1 MAKTFPELEGNRT
14 PITDAPRCCVHEFF
28 EQQMQK
34 WAGSVAAVFGAEQLS
49 YEQLNVR
56 ANQVARH
63 LRARGAGPDVLVGLC
78 MERSLDMLVALLGI
92 LKAGAAYVPLDPA
105 LPEERLAYLL
115 NDSMIS
121 LLLTQQRLVS
131 SLPVS
136 RAEIIAL
143 DTQWSTIHK
152 ACPDNLGPIS
162 TPESLAYMIYTSGST
177 GRPKGVCLPHRVLT
191 NLLVWQLEQSQVGCG
206 ERTLQFTSLSFDVS
220 FQEILAT
227 WCGGGSL
234 VLIAEELR
242 RNPALLLRF
251 LEEQRIARLFLPFV
265 ALQQLAAA
273 AEAGPVPDELREV
286 ITAGEQLRITPQIRS
301 LFSRM
306 PLCTLFNHYG
316 PSETHVVTSYTLPRA
331 TEKWD
336 ALPPIGKPI
345 SNTQLHILDAAMSP
359 APVGEVGELYIGGVP
374 LARGYHNRPDL
385 TAERFVPDP
394 FASGQGMR
402 LYKTGDYCRYLPD
415 GNVQYVGRLDGQV
428 KVRGHRVELGEFE
441 SGLGSHR
448 GVQQCLVVAREDTG
462 EKRLVAYFVASP
474 EQRPSVRHLRD
485 FLRTKLPEYM
495 VPVAFVTLPAMPVTP
510 NGKLDR
516 RALPAPSR
524 ESSALETELVPPK
537 DELERKLVAIWESVL
552 KISPIGTTDNIFDLG
567 IDSLL
572 AAELFAR
579 IEKTLGKN
587 LPPAPLFQAP
597 TVEALAGVLR
607 RGETQR
613 SFTSLVAIQ
622 ARGTRTPLFCVHG
635 GAGTVLLFN
644 SLARHLAPE
653 RPVYGLQARGLYG
666 RERPHTNV
674 EEMAAHY
681 VSEIRSLQP
690 HGPYLLAGW
699 CFGGIVAYEVAQRMQ
714 QLGEKVDL
722 LVMFNAASTPDHYL
736 VKADEMF
743 DRATLGQARRASSR
757 WQEFSGLK
765 MRAKLEY
772 VRRRV
777 RGKLSAYQ
785 RNAYRYVS
793 GVSRRML
800 CRVYITLR
808 LPLPDDIRNYY
819 FLYMNTIA
827 ESLYQPK
834 PYSGDILIFRDQGP
848 YRDPNLGWGRF
859 VNGDIESHEVPVSV
873 AHHRALM
880 QEPVVGLL
888 AKKIEDYLAGKSS
901 PAASQTEVLVRAQQS
916 VQANVVQ

>member
-1 MAKTFPELEGNRT
+1 
-14 PITDAPRCCVHEFF
+14 
-28 EQQMQK
+28 
-34 WAGSVAAVFGAEQLS
+34 
-49 YEQLNVR
+49 
-56 ANQVARH
+56 
-63 LRARGAGPDVLVGLC
+63 
-78 MERSLDMLVALLGI
+78 
-92 LKAGAAYVPLDPA
+92 
-105 LPEERLAYLL
+105 
-115 NDSMIS
+115 
-121 LLLTQQRLVS
+121 
-131 SLPVS
+131 
-136 RAEIIAL
+136 
-143 DTQWSTIHK
+143 
-152 ACPDNLGPIS
+152 
-162 TPESLAYMIYTSGST
+162 
-177 GRPKGVCLPHRVLT
+177 
-191 NLLVWQLEQSQVGCG
+191 
-206 ERTLQFTSLSFDVS
+206 LSFDVS

-428 KVRGHRVELGEFE
+428 KVRGHRVELGEIE
-441 SGLGSHR
+441 SVLGSHR

-552 KISPIGTTDNIFDLG
+552 
-567 IDSLL
+567 
-572 AAELFAR
+572 
-579 IEKTLGKN
+579 
-587 LPPAPLFQAP
+587 
-597 TVEALAGVLR
+597 
-607 RGETQR
+607 
-613 SFTSLVAIQ
+613 
-622 ARGTRTPLFCVHG
+622 
-635 GAGTVLLFN
+635 
-644 SLARHLAPE
+644 
-653 RPVYGLQARGLYG
+653 
-666 RERPHTNV
+666 
-674 EEMAAHY
+674 
-681 VSEIRSLQP
+681 
-690 HGPYLLAGW
+690 
-699 CFGGIVAYEVAQRMQ
+699 
-714 QLGEKVDL
+714 
-722 LVMFNAASTPDHYL
+722 
-736 VKADEMF
+736 
-743 DRATLGQARRASSR
+743 
-757 WQEFSGLK
+757 
-765 MRAKLEY
+765 
-772 VRRRV
+772 
-777 RGKLSAYQ
+777 
-785 RNAYRYVS
+785 
-793 GVSRRML
+793 
-800 CRVYITLR
+800 
-808 LPLPDDIRNYY
+808 
-819 FLYMNTIA
+819 
-827 ESLYQPK
+827 
-834 PYSGDILIFRDQGP
+834 
-848 YRDPNLGWGRF
+848 
-859 VNGDIESHEVPVSV
+859 
-873 AHHRALM
+873 
-880 QEPVVGLL
+880 
-888 AKKIEDYLAGKSS
+888 
-901 PAASQTEVLVRAQQS
+901 
-916 VQANVVQ
+916 